1 MTDKSVHDA
10 TEEWVRRSI
19 TKEFTPIDINDVYKA
34 FEAGA
39 QWQSQ
44 QAKGEP
50 VAFARMLGGEVDWDE
65 NCLFPDAETGISD
78 LDGRGDSDE
87 YEIVP
92 LYRHPPV
99 LANMP
104 EQGEH
109 TKPVADAVKH
119 LNDWLSMGLCGCE
132 GPGHSCGATQI
143 RNTIEALEKLLNA
156 PPTPAAVPEGWHISR
171 TEGGDIIVQKSHV
184 AGFVASEKSGGIAE
198 STLYYLADDLLTA
211 SPAPDHI
218 ADVRKMVAPDVS
230 ELEKAAQTLWRESY
244 SCESDFIQAVVD
256 AFSKQEEEEPVVQ
269 QHYPCGCVT
278 CICEDDVQC
287 QGCGGTSCDD
297 FKGPSC
303 GCAQQEEA
311 ER

>member
-39 QWQSQ
+39 QWRSRP
-44 QAKGEP
+44 ARGDP

-65 NCLFPDAETGISD
+65 ICLFPDAETGIGD
-78 LDGRGDSDE
+78 LDGRGDCGE

-156 PPTPAAVPEGWHISR
+156 PPTPQR
-171 TEGGDIIVQKSHV
+171 CRR
-184 AGFVASEKSGGIAE
+184 GGIFPAQRAG
-198 STLYYLADDLLTA
+198 TLSCKRATLQDLLLRRRA
-211 SPAPDHI
+211 EGLPNP
-218 ADVRKMVAPDVS
+218 
-230 ELEKAAQTLWRESY
+230 
-244 SCESDFIQAVVD
+244 
-256 AFSKQEEEEPVVQ
+256 
-269 QHYPCGCVT
+269 PCIT
-278 CICEDDVQC
+278 
-287 QGCGGTSCDD
+287 
-297 FKGPSC
+297 
-303 GCAQQEEA
+303 
-311 ER
+311 